1 MRERELSRC
10 IRGLCFVRLLCATV
24 IISLFYTGTFSL
36 SPPVDVGTLPKH
48 VKSVFISF
56 LSSLILC
63 NQIISQRKHPY
74 FLPSVL
80 GRKRE
85 KIMHYLSSTFV
96 YYLIKMFKSVQVT
109 FSCRT
114 QVRRPMSFN
123 SRGSNTFTCC
133 SWFQT

>member
-1 MRERELSRC
+1 MYLGFDFCE
-10 IRGLCFVRLLCATV
+10 IALCYCYNLPILYWYFL
-24 IISLFYTGTFSL
+24 
-36 SPPVDVGTLPKH
+36 PVTTCGCRHIAEACKIC
-48 VKSVFISF
+48 VFISF

-63 NQIISQRKHPY
+63 NQIISQRKHPH

-114 QVRRPMSFN
+114 QIRRPMSFN